1 MFFRFASARIILGTN
16 LAIVAFIYVA
26 AAPSSD
32 FYSFLFA
39 GVMTILQVFVNL
51 AFAISI
57 HFANRIAKPPLGA
70 NANLNKKASMPLCN
84 ATILIASLCLRVA
97 LPGPSTKSTAT
108 PTCVVIAPLR
118 RRVQPT
124 H

>member
-26 AAPSSD
+26 AAQSSD

-39 GVMTILQVFVNL
+39 GVMSILQVFVNL

-57 HFANRIAKPPLGA
+57 HFANRIAKPPLPSVQA
-70 NANLNKKASMPLCN
+70 AVKAFWFSIGLVLLLSFPACYL
-84 ATILIASLCLRVA
+84 ADTL
-97 LPGPSTKSTAT
+97 ST
-108 PTCVVIAPLR
+108 
-118 RRVQPT
+118 
-124 H
+124 